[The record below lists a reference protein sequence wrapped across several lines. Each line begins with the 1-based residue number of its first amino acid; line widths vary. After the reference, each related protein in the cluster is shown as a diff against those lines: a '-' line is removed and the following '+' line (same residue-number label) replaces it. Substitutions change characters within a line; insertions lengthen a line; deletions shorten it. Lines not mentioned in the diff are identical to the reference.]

1 MKKGHMA
8 KLEAKSC
15 DNKGIGI
22 FASVFMG
29 DFENGIFNIAP

>member
-1 MKKGHMA
+1 MIEDLGGAPEKIEKGYIA

-22 FASVFMG
+22 FASVLR
-29 DFENGIFNIAP
+29 